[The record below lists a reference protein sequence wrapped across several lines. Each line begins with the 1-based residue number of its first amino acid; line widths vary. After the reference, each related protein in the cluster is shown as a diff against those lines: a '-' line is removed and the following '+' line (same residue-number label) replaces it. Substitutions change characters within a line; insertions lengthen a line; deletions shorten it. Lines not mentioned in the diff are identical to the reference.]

1 MSIKDLSSGGFI
13 LQHLQKYGSDL
24 SVAHDLT
31 YWLYF
36 PLKSLANEAA
46 KSAKLAGLKPEVLP
60 PHEKCKNPRWLCL
73 LHCPHVPDENILD
86 GIMEFCIK
94 LASDF
99 DGFFDGWESR
109 LELPDGEWPER
120 LKNIDLNKS
129 IDLDKL
135 DIDIVE

>member
-1 MSIKDLSSGGFI
+1 MLVNDLSSGDFI
-13 LQHLQKYGSDL
+13 LRHLQKYGSNL
-24 SVAHDLT
+24 SVTHDLT

-36 PLKSLANEAA
+36 PKKSLANKAA
-46 KSAKLAGLKPEVLP
+46 KRATLAGLKPEILP
-60 PHEKCKNPRWLCL
+60 PLEKMENPRWLCL
-73 LHCPHVPDENILD
+73 LHCPHKPDENILD

-109 LELPDGEWPER
+109 LELPDGEWPEI
-120 LKNIDLNKS
+120 LKNLDFNKS

-135 DIDIVE
+135 DF